1 LIGAVPFVP
10 RVKNTEEEESKRAQN
25 ESFCIS
31 QTWFTAGC
39 DAQLKLGSQAF
50 AADKNL
56 SQGKSGDQL
65 VEFAVTLPILI
76 VVAAQRLRLFS
87 RRRKWFAVFPKGL
100 AFNHSAAMKDEGSK
114 TRRITVAISDLQ
126 SKAKKLREDL
136 DQLEGKTPRKRRS
149 KGKRSRT

>member
-1 LIGAVPFVP
+1 MPASSPASDPHSAPPRWARFLDLI
-10 RVKNTEEEESKRAQN
+10 
-25 ESFCIS
+25 C
-31 QTWFTAGC
+31 
-39 DAQLKLGSQAF
+39 L
-50 AADKNL
+50 
-56 SQGKSGDQL
+56 
-65 VEFAVTLPILI
+65 ILI

-136 DQLEGKTPRKRRS
+136 DQLEGKTPRKKRS